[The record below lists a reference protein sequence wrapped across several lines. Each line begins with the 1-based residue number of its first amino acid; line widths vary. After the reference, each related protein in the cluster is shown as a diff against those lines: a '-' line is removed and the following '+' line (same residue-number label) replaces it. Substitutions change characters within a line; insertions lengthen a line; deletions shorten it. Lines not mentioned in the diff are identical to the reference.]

1 LTSKLK
7 GKKAIVTAGPT
18 YEPLDPVRFI
28 GNHSSG
34 KMGLAIAKE
43 LYSRG
48 ADVTLIMGPTQL
60 AFSANGINLVNVT
73 TADEMYSACIDKFK
87 EADITIMSAAVA
99 DYTPINKADEKIKKK
114 EGSLNVELTK
124 TKDILK
130 ALGEKKKK
138 GQILVGFA
146 LETNNE
152 EAYANQKLKE
162 KNADLIVL
170 NSLND
175 TGAGFGYDTNKITIF
190 ERGGK
195 VYKFETKSKSEV
207 AKDIIDTITQLYYA

>member
-1 LTSKLK
+1 
-7 GKKAIVTAGPT
+7 
-18 YEPLDPVRFI
+18 
-28 GNHSSG
+28 
-34 KMGLAIAKE
+34 
-43 LYSRG
+43 
-48 ADVTLIMGPTQL
+48 MGPTQL

-170 NSLND
+170 ISLND